1 MQLHSGRTYKSPFY
15 SREIKV
21 MSILEEQDF
30 YVLAIYWVEPDL
42 PYDEMDQIRVSKYEV
57 DNDWRLVK

>member
-1 MQLHSGRTYKSPFY
+1 
-15 SREIKV
+15 